1 LLHSVADR
9 RLKTDAEV
17 QARVE
22 ALRREI
28 GSAEDR
34 LRRLYRLVEDGSH
47 GPGRPCSRSVSGG
60 SRPAADKVA
69 SALERIESQ
78 TPASQLSTD
87 RIARF
92 GALMRENIAEG
103 EIPSGRLTSDP

>member
-1 LLHSVADR
+1 MLKEHIG
-9 RLKTDAEV
+9 RLKA
-17 QARVE
+17 
-22 ALRREI
+22 
-28 GSAEDR
+28 
-34 LRRLYRLVEDGSH
+34 
-47 GPGRPCSRSVSGG
+47 GR
-60 SRPAADKVA
+60 DKAA